1 MFLGSDWLRVKRVTG
16 TDGLVA
22 VGLVMLAVGIA
33 AYDWRIALIVCGGLL
48 AALGIAGSIRGA

>member
-1 MFLGSDWLRVKRVTG
+1 M
-16 TDGLVA
+16 VA